1 MCDVL
6 LLYDETFDLRALKVC
21 DWLKKQKLNVSLNEK
36 SGYYENAKVYVICLS
51 TYANSEKCIK
61 YLDYATDIENRI
73 IIVMFE
79 EFKPAEKNII
89 YKKFWHNITKDIDG
103 DTKKFEVAM
112 NTLLD
117 EINTSLKAFNEN
129 KDTEPKPKIQTK
141 QQEKAILLYKE
152 SLLNKPLK
160 EYHWLTDLKRLLDVE
175 NKVDKLFEFY
185 PLTDADLQT
194 IIQTDYGGGK
204 PAQTF
209 LEMLRQRKYNSLV
222 SELRDVFICNQLDK
236 AAKVL
241 EKYDWNCRVSDI
253 SSSDF
258 SNLSVILSPLPTRP
272 QEDWITVAECFD
284 LGDLV
289 PICKQSSRRQNC
301 YSRTEALLGII
312 YMKWPNHT
320 IADFM
325 ENLVLCNLCDAVE
338 VIQKQIQKVAK
349 NKVLENK
356 QVFE

>member
-6 LLYDETFDLRALKVC
+6 LLYDERYEFQALKVC
-21 DWLKKQKLNVSLNEK
+21 NWLKKQKLTVSLNEK
-36 SGYYENAKVYVICLS
+36 SGHYGKAKVYIICLS
-51 TYANSEKCIK
+51 LIYSNSEKCMK
-61 YLDYATDIENRI
+61 YLDYAADIENRI

-79 EFKPAEKNII
+79 EFKPAKKNIL
-89 YKKFWHNITKDIDG
+89 YTKFWHNITKDIDS
-103 DTKKFEVAM
+103 DTKKFEVVM

-117 EINTSLKAFNEN
+117 EINTSLKAFNET
-129 KDTEPKPKIQTK
+129 KDIEKE
-141 QQEKAILLYKE
+141 QEKAILLYKE

-160 EYHWLTDLKRLLDVE
+160 EYHWLTDLKRVLDIE
-175 NKVDKLFEFY
+175 NKVDRLFEYY
-185 PLTDADLQT
+185 PFTDADLQT

-209 LEMLRQRKYNSLV
+209 FEMLRQRKYNSLV
-222 SELRDVFICNQLDK
+222 SELRNVFICNQLDK

-241 EKYDWNCRVSDI
+241 EKYDWNCRISDI

-320 IADFM
+320 IEDFM
-325 ENLVLCNLCDAVE
+325 ENLVLCNLCEAVD

-349 NKVLENK
+349 NKVLEK
-356 QVFE
+356 K